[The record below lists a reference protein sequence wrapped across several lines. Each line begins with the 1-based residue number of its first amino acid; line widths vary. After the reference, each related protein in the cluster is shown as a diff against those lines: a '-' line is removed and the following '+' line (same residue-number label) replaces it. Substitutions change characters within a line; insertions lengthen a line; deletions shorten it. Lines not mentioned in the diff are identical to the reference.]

1 MQSAEYL
8 IVKKKGKACLV
19 TFFFILVPM
28 KMDKLKAVL
37 LLAFGFILTSMS
49 NCYPIE
55 TEVINS
61 GKFSGT
67 IVEKGSQ
74 APIEGVP
81 IFIYADIP
89 SGCFMCP
96 GFDTLAGMA
105 ISNAQGEFTL
115 EYDVFDYQNGY
126 KLSYNIAL
134 EGDNFELSNK
144 TYAYGLNN
152 SKYTQFPFSKQE
164 IDSLKNSGLH
174 LELAPLLPFNIRVK
188 NTNPYDSN
196 DVFRARHFGGTFFID
211 SLIVHSGA
219 ANTHL
224 WLVGD
229 DIDVSIPIH
238 AYKDSTLKFEYAIE
252 RNDSLNIDSLFFT
265 PSLGNQELILNY

>member
-1 MQSAEYL
+1 MIEESL
-8 IVKKKGKACLV
+8 FSICV
-19 TFFFILVPM
+19 
-28 KMDKLKAVL
+28 
-37 LLAFGFILTSMS
+37 GF
-49 NCYPIE
+49 
-55 TEVINS
+55 V
-61 GKFSGT
+61 
-67 IVEKGSQ
+67 
-74 APIEGVP
+74 
-81 IFIYADIP
+81 D
-89 SGCFMCP
+89 
-96 GFDTLAGMA
+96 
-105 ISNAQGEFTL
+105 
-115 EYDVFDYQNGY
+115 
-126 KLSYNIAL
+126 
-134 EGDNFELSNK
+134 FELSNK